1 MRGKCSNLVEGTQQD
16 VFEQLVAFALTPEY
30 ETMSKLLDDLVVT
43 RGAAERR
50 EKHSYRAA

>member
-1 MRGKCSNLVEGTQQD
+1 LFEDHPNARTQQD

-30 ETMSKLLDDLVVT
+30 ETMRKLLDDLVV
-43 RGAAERR
+43 RGGRAESR